1 MNAHEQMLD
10 SVAAY
15 ALGALDAGEAAMVVA
30 HLHTCA
36 ECQAEYDALR
46 PVVTAVGNA
55 VGNEA
60 VPSPLLKARIMQQ
73 VRVQQMRPSRNFA
86 WLAYAIAAA
95 CLLLAIGLGTIVM
108 QQRQTITTLSSL
120 SERRIYVVAHGLPR
134 LPAGKVYQM
143 WTLAKG
149 ATKVAP
155 SVTFVPDSAGD
166 ALVAV
171 PADPAT
177 TAEAAISV
185 EPAGGSQQ
193 PTTKPIAVI
202 PIQNG

>member
-1 MNAHEQMLD
+1 MSAHDVMLD
-10 SVAAY
+10 NVAAY
-15 ALGALDAGEAAMVVA
+15 ALGALDANEAVVVEA

-60 VPSPLLKARIMQQ
+60 VPSPLLKARIMRQ

-108 QQRQTITTLSSL
+108 QQRETISTLSSA
-120 SERRIYVVAHGLPR
+120 SEHRIYLVAHGLPQ

-149 ATKVAP
+149 AVRVAP
-155 SVTFVPDSAGD
+155 SVTFVPDSAGN
-166 ALVAV
+166 AMVAV
-171 PADPAT
+171 PAIPLT
-177 TAEAAISV
+177 TAEVAISV
-185 EPAGGSQQ
+185 EPAGGSKQ

>member
-1 MNAHEQMLD
+1 MSAHDELLD

-15 ALGALDAGEAAMVVA
+15 ALGSLDENEALAVRVHMQN
-30 HLHTCA
+30 CK

-46 PVVTAVGNA
+46 PVVSAVGNA

-60 VPSPLLKARIMQQ
+60 VPSPLLKARIMQK
-73 VRVQQMRPSRNFA
+73 VRLTQTRPARTFA

-95 CLLLAIGLGTIVM
+95 CLLLAIGLGSIVM
-108 QQRQTITTLSSL
+108 QQRQTISALASAH
-120 SERRIYVVAHGLPR
+120 RIYVVAHGLPA

-149 ATKVAP
+149 ATTVAP
-155 SVTFVPDSAGD
+155 SVTFVPDSTGD
-166 ALVAV
+166 ATVAV

-177 TAEAAISV
+177 TTETAISV
-185 EPAGGSQQ
+185 EPAGGSKQ